1 MGGMPLNDMPW
12 WRWRSNVRSAL
23 HMLSD
28 PVFQRDVWLA
38 GVDGYGDVT
47 DAVYRLVED
56 TWLDNWSA
64 EKYVGAIFRDAQEA
78 ALVDTAVL
86 RVLRIMHQVGPD
98 APVSA
103 YLDLDPA
110 YTQIRVAQGDRGLAE
125 LIGEHTLQFTLGENI
140 GTPACRIPSAGF
152 EWRPLRQ
159 PIVAEL
165 WDPLA
170 PSAEA
175 PFTTIG
181 KWDATGR
188 DVHFE
193 GHGWVPTR
201 RRGHLGGG
209 GAGVPVAGVLH

>member
-1 MGGMPLNDMPW
+1 MTVQAPVNSSRHGRRSSTMGGMALNDMPW

-64 EKYVGAIFRDAQEA
+64 AKYVGTIFRDSQEA

-98 APVSA
+98 APVA
-103 YLDLDPA
+103 VYVD
-110 YTQIRVAQGDRGLAE
+110 
-125 LIGEHTLQFTLGENI
+125 H
-140 GTPACRIPSAGF
+140 
-152 EWRPLRQ
+152 
-159 PIVAEL
+159 
-165 WDPLA
+165 
-170 PSAEA
+170 
-175 PFTTIG
+175 
-181 KWDATGR
+181 
-188 DVHFE
+188 
-193 GHGWVPTR
+193 HGWPEAVR
-201 RRGHLGGG
+201 AARDAHLRLAAGDGDDPDTPPRSLEALRIMT
-209 GAGVPVAGVLH
+209 GAG

>member
-1 MGGMPLNDMPW
+1 MTVQGSESSSRRGRRSSTMGGMPHNDMPW

-64 EKYVGAIFRDAQEA
+64 EKYVGTIFRDSQEA

-103 YLDLDPA
+103 YMEHQGWPEAVRAARDAHVRMAMADGEDPE
-110 YTQIRVAQGDRGLAE
+110 TPPR
-125 LIGEHTLQFTLGENI
+125 TLEVL
-140 GTPACRIPSAGF
+140 RIMTRSA
-152 EWRPLRQ
+152 
-159 PIVAEL
+159 
-165 WDPLA
+165 
-170 PSAEA
+170 
-175 PFTTIG
+175 
-181 KWDATGR
+181 
-188 DVHFE
+188 
-193 GHGWVPTR
+193 
-201 RRGHLGGG
+201 
-209 GAGVPVAGVLH
+209 

>member
-1 MGGMPLNDMPW
+1 MTVQGSENSSRRGRRSSTMGGMPLSDMPW

-64 EKYVGAIFRDAQEA
+64 EKYVGTIFRDSQEA

-98 APVSA
+98 APVAA
-103 YLDLDPA
+103 YLDHQGWPEAVRAARDAHLRLAASDGDDPDA
-110 YTQIRVAQGDRGLAE
+110 PPKSLEVL
-125 LIGEHTLQFTLGENI
+125 
-140 GTPACRIPSAGF
+140 RI
-152 EWRPLRQ
+152 L
-159 PIVAEL
+159 
-165 WDPLA
+165 
-170 PSAEA
+170 
-175 PFTTIG
+175 
-181 KWDATGR
+181 
-188 DVHFE
+188 
-193 GHGWVPTR
+193 TR
-201 RRGHLGGG
+201 T
-209 GAGVPVAGVLH
+209 A

>member
-1 MGGMPLNDMPW
+1 MTVQGSENSSRRGRRSSTMGGMPLSDMPW

-64 EKYVGAIFRDAQEA
+64 EKYVGTIFRDSQEA

-98 APVSA
+98 APVAA
-103 YLDLDPA
+103 YLDHQGWPEAVRAARDAHVRMAASDGDDPDAPPRSLD
-110 YTQIRVAQGDRGLAE
+110 VL
-125 LIGEHTLQFTLGENI
+125 
-140 GTPACRIPSAGF
+140 RIM
-152 EWRPLRQ
+152 
-159 PIVAEL
+159 
-165 WDPLA
+165 
-170 PSAEA
+170 
-175 PFTTIG
+175 
-181 KWDATGR
+181 
-188 DVHFE
+188 
-193 GHGWVPTR
+193 TR
-201 RRGHLGGG
+201 T
-209 GAGVPVAGVLH
+209 A

>member
-1 MGGMPLNDMPW
+1 MTVQGSENTSRRGRRSPTMGGMPLNDMPW

-64 EKYVGAIFRDAQEA
+64 EKYVGTIFRDSQEA

-103 YLDLDPA
+103 YVDHEGWPDAVRAARDAHVRLA
-110 YTQIRVAQGDRGLAE
+110 VAD
-125 LIGEHTLQFTLGENI
+125 GEEPDVPPRTLEVL
-140 GTPACRIPSAGF
+140 RIM
-152 EWRPLRQ
+152 
-159 PIVAEL
+159 
-165 WDPLA
+165 
-170 PSAEA
+170 
-175 PFTTIG
+175 
-181 KWDATGR
+181 
-188 DVHFE
+188 
-193 GHGWVPTR
+193 TR
-201 RRGHLGGG
+201 T
-209 GAGVPVAGVLH
+209 A